1 MNFKNRHTKEK
12 RHIHIIFTGNG
23 KKLHTFYERSEL
35 IKESI
40 SWFKVYPTLSV
51 FLNLT
56 SVYRLWLPNYF
67 SRRAVNRTPAQQA
80 HMPP

>member
-40 SWFKVYPTLSV
+40 S
-51 FLNLT
+51 
-56 SVYRLWLPNYF
+56 
-67 SRRAVNRTPAQQA
+67 
-80 HMPP
+80 